1 MTVYALAQIRIHDR
15 ARYERYVAG
24 FMPILIQ
31 YGGRLLAAQEQPEPL
46 QGDWPF
52 DKIILMSFKDRESW
66 RRWAMSPEY
75 QEIAKDRVAATDGTV
90 LLIDGIDAQPPIS
103 R

>member
-15 ARYERYVAG
+15 NRYQRYVAG
-24 FMPILIQ
+24 FMPILIK
-31 YGGRLLAAQEQPEPL
+31 YGGRLLAAEERPECL

-52 DKIILMSFKDRESW
+52 DKVIVMAFKDRSSW
-66 RRWAMSPEY
+66 QRWAMSPEY
-75 QEIAKDRVAATDGTV
+75 QEISKDRVAATDGTV
-90 LLIDGIDAQPPIS
+90 LLVNGIEAQGPSS